1 VFSNLLNNAAKYSE
15 TEREINVT
23 AELAGSKVRV
33 RFDDQ
38 GAGLEPDSLPKI
50 FQMFAQGGSIER
62 SQAGL
67 GVGLA
72 LAKRLVELHGGTI
85 QAVSEGV
92 GRGSSFTV
100 TLPVMAALAHGA
112 TPESRPVQPAVRR
125 RGTPLRILLVD
136 DNVDFVT
143 SLALLLESIGHEV
156 RVAHAAEQAL
166 EIARALKPHFGFL
179 DLGLPEVSGYTLARA
194 LHEQPETADT
204 VLVAVSGWGQ
214 ARDRE
219 RSRDAGFS
227 LHLVKPVEL
236 NSIQAALSTL
246 AGSR

>member
-1 VFSNLLNNAAKYSE
+1 
-15 TEREINVT
+15 
-23 AELAGSKVRV
+23 
-33 RFDDQ
+33 
-38 GAGLEPDSLPKI
+38 
-50 FQMFAQGGSIER
+50 
-62 SQAGL
+62 
-67 GVGLA
+67 
-72 LAKRLVELHGGTI
+72 
-85 QAVSEGV
+85 
-92 GRGSSFTV
+92 
-100 TLPVMAALAHGA
+100 MAALAHGA
-112 TPESRPVQPAVRR
+112 TAESRSVQPAVKA

-136 DNVDFVT
+136 DNIDFVT

-156 RVAHAAEQAL
+156 RVAHSAEQAL
-166 EIARALKPHFGFL
+166 EVARALKPHFGFL

-194 LHEQPETADT
+194 LHEQAETSGT

-246 AGSR
+246 AGTR